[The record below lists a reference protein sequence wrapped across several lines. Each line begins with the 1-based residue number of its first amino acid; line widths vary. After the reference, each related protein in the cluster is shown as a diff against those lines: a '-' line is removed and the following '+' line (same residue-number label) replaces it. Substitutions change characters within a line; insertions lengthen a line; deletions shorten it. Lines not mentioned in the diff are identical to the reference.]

1 MVAVGFELS
10 MPSNVTVP
18 LGSNCRLAGLGAVMP
33 TVIIIFWTAATPF
46 TGGPP
51 RLGMVQII
59 MLPPSPGAGAP
70 HEAGFAPADGVTVTE
85 LMVKMLS
92 MVIVN
97 TTLLA
102 AVDEL
107 FPTVQVRIPVPPGLT
122 VEGVALPE
130 TETGTCVVG
139 GGGGS
144 EG

>member
-1 MVAVGFELS
+1 
-10 MPSNVTVP
+10 
-18 LGSNCRLAGLGAVMP
+18 
-33 TVIIIFWTAATPF
+33 
-46 TGGPP
+46 
-51 RLGMVQII
+51 
-59 MLPPSPGAGAP
+59 
-70 HEAGFAPADGVTVTE
+70 

-97 TTLLA
+97 ATLLA

>member
-1 MVAVGFELS
+1 
-10 MPSNVTVP
+10 
-18 LGSNCRLAGLGAVMP
+18 MP
-33 TVIIIFWTAATPF
+33 TVTIIFCTVATPL

-51 RLGMVQII
+51 RLAIVQRI

-70 HEAGFAPADGVTVTE
+70 HDAGFAPSDGVTVTE

-92 MVIVN
+92 MVMVN

-107 FPTVQVRIPVPPGLT
+107 LPTVHVRIPVPPGLT

-130 TETGTCVVG
+130 TETGIFMSGG

-144 EG
+144 GG

>member
-1 MVAVGFELS
+1 
-10 MPSNVTVP
+10 MPSNLTVP

-33 TVIIIFWTAATPF
+33 TVTLIFCTAATPL

-51 RLGMVQII
+51 RLAMVQTI

-70 HEAGFAPADGVTVTE
+70 HKAGFAPADGVTVTE
-85 LMVKMLS
+85 SMVKMLS
-92 MVIVN
+92 MVMVN

-107 FPTVQVRIPVPPGLT
+107 FPTVQVRIPELPGLT
-122 VEGVALPE
+122 VEGVALPD
-130 TETGTCVVG
+130 TGTGILVVG